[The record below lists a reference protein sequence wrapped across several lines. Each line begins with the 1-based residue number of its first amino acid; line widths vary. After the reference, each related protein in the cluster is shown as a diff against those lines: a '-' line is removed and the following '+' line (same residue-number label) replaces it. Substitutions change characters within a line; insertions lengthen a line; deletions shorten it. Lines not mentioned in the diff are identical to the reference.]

1 MSKKACF
8 NLGLIL
14 TCLMSCAGFASEL
27 NLLPA
32 QVTITNRM
40 GQSQTHELTLSLGA
54 NAAGVC
60 SGSFVTAA
68 NRSGGVA
75 KLASGG
81 IKTVVTSVAAKGRM
95 GMEAWLSTN
104 DSIGAYGTVT
114 GWPMRRRA

>member
-40 GQSQTHELTLSLGA
+40 GQSQTYELTLSLGA

-60 SGSFVTAA
+60 SGSFVTYEKSRQLI
-68 NRSGGVA
+68 RSV
-75 KLASGG
+75 K
-81 IKTVVTSVAAKGRM
+81 RY
-95 GMEAWLSTN
+95 GMESFN
-104 DSIGAYGTVT
+104 GEG
-114 GWPMRRRA
+114 